1 MCRTSTLRS
10 SGRLP
15 QVSKST
21 NSGKLTLPLLKTLT
35 NKFAPEIM
43 FTVTLPDQGLT
54 NLEALEECEN
64 LMVLNVAGNSIT
76 SMEPLKRMK

>member
-1 MCRTSTLRS
+1 
-10 SGRLP
+10 
-15 QVSKST
+15 
-21 NSGKLTLPLLKTLT
+21 
-35 NKFAPEIM
+35 M